1 MLKTGDLIE
10 LMQRYFYGTVYRGG
24 NMYYAHL
31 QTTIGK
37 ITLIGDEEGLQELFV
52 HTDATNRTLVIPADW
67 EENPLFF
74 KEIEASLACYFK
86 GTLKHFNVR
95 LNPMGT
101 PFQKQV
107 WEALREIPYGE
118 TRSYGEIAEQIGR
131 QKACRAVG
139 AANGKNPIPII
150 IPCHRVIG
158 KNGKLTGF
166 ALGIEIKETLLR
178 LENREGRE

>member
-1 MLKTGDLIE
+1 
-10 LMQRYFYGTVYRGG
+10 
-24 NMYYAHL
+24 MYYAHI
-31 QTTIGK
+31 QTKIGK
-37 ITLIGDEEGLQELFV
+37 ITLIGDENGLQELFV
-52 HTDATNRTLVIPADW
+52 HTDASNRTLDIPAEW

-74 KEIEASLACYFK
+74 KEIEEALESYFK
-86 GTLKHFNVR
+86 GTRKHFNVR
-95 LNPMGT
+95 VNPMGT
-101 PFQKQV
+101 PFQQQV
-107 WEALREIPYGE
+107 WNALRAIPYGE

-166 ALGIEIKETLLR
+166 ALGLEIKETLLR
-178 LENREGRE
+178 LENIGEHRVILK